1 MRTYIYKQKDDT
13 GKTLHGFLEAYDKK
27 DLKKRLRHSNYFF
40 VAADPTR
47 RERIFNQKV
56 DLETLL
62 VFTRR
67 LSSLIESGI
76 PILGA
81 MHILWRQTEDEKM
94 QLVISHIRNR
104 LEEGKTLS
112 SALDDFPRIYPPIYR
127 AMIEVAERAGGLV
140 VILKRLTEHLEY
152 QRVFVA
158 RIRKATWYPVFVIG
172 FALLVFLGMFTW
184 FVPTYQKVLVRL
196 NVELPLFTRMVL
208 SISEFLRSPL
218 TISGI
223 IVVVAGIFVSLRF
236 LKNNARFHYMLDRH
250 KLRLPVIG
258 SILRALTLG
267 RFVRSLS
274 ILIGSGLPIIDSF
287 RVARTTAANQYVADQ
302 IDAVQQQV
310 ERGNTLYDSF
320 REIPLFPVMF
330 VEMVGVGESSGS
342 ISQAFEHL
350 ANHFDEEVEYKQNR
364 FFTYLEPALIL
375 LVGGIVL
382 FTLLAIYLPIFSVW
396 EGLMR

>member
-1 MRTYIYKQKDDT
+1 MRTYIYKLKDDT
-13 GKTLHGFLEAYDKK
+13 GKTLHGFLDAYDKK

-40 VAADPTR
+40 VAAEPSR

-56 DLETLL
+56 DLESLL

-67 LSSLIESGI
+67 LSSLIGSGI

-94 QLVISHIRNR
+94 QLVISHVRNR

-112 SALDDFPRIYPPIYR
+112 SALDDFPRIFPPIYR

-152 QRVFVA
+152 QRIFVS
-158 RIRKATWYPVFVIG
+158 RIRRATWYPVFVIV
-172 FALLVFLGMFTW
+172 FALLVFFLMFTW
-184 FVPTYQKVLVRL
+184 FVPTYKTVLDKL

-208 SISEFLRSPL
+208 SISDFLRSPL

-223 IVVVAGIFVSLRF
+223 IVLTVGAFLVFRVLKQDSRF
-236 LKNNARFHYMLDRH
+236 RYLLDRH
-250 KLRLPVIG
+250 KLRLPIIG
-258 SILRALTLG
+258 NILRALTLG

-274 ILIGSGLPIIDSF
+274 ILVGSGLPIIDSF
-287 RVARTTAANQYVADQ
+287 RVSRTTAANQYVADQ
-302 IDAVQQQV
+302 IDAVQRQV
-310 ERGNTLYDSF
+310 ERGNSLYDSF
-320 REIPLFPVMF
+320 REVPLFPVMF

-342 ISQAFEHL
+342 ISQSFAHL
-350 ANHFDEEVEYKQNR
+350 ADHFDEEVEYKQSR

-375 LVGGIVL
+375 IVGGIVL

-396 EGLMR
+396 DGLMR